1 MKKAD
6 DGHDDV
12 DEVLVPETPT
22 PNPSTHG
29 RSHSPGLMSG
39 QDPLVVMSISN
50 SHSHSHSRSSLHT
63 PAHAQRS
70 ASRRQSSRRLSFGI
84 GLWSPAPVQTSGAA
98 LAADST
104 PHSNLGSG
112 SSKQQRHGQHLDIL
126 QGASPNDHRS
136 SLEGVKDNFLRSPVK
151 ISTKGTLQRSK
162 RRSVSATGRHDD
174 DDNYEIA
181 PNVPTSALRESNVQQ
196 RIVQHG
202 YDNDIR
208 IDNSECEEE
217 ENVEEENLDHTEQG
231 EEENSQQTPRTPAQK
246 VLTPSRSL
254 TPAPVRSHAD
264 ASEKPSRGRHVVL
277 TPPRKRLSRKRLSRK
292 AVEKRSEAE
301 PCLNEN
307 RQVPQQLPQLA
318 TEMQQQP
325 QSSIYSHAMNDVIA
339 QDEDNMDLNDA
350 LKMVSPAS
358 VDSLRDLKVQRK
370 YGNVAAIESSSKTP
384 RPEADNGD
392 NGEKFERRPAAGF
405 RTRFTHTNDDGQTPP
420 SLCATGNNVTSI
432 ISTPLRRTIMKVRSL
447 QSKKPITTPPA
458 TSTLAYLVKHPPYLD
473 DNDDK
478 EEVEEQKVEEQ
489 KHKPVAKSSSY
500 LPLRPVNMKP
510 YIRIHNNN
518 NSIKSK
524 KHISFRHHRISAA
537 PVLPD
542 ADTRDEID
550 LTGYDSSSTD
560 SASPS
565 RTAKH
570 RLGGRFG
577 KDEIESRSPGEP
589 EAVICRPVPV
599 SIPAGGLLSPNS
611 DESDDDDLS
620 NTVTDHGTMNTS
632 FAQRLCAKTR

>member
-1 MKKAD
+1 MEKGD
-6 DGHDDV
+6 DRYDDDV

-39 QDPLVVMSISN
+39 QEPLVVMSFSN
-50 SHSHSHSRSSLHT
+50 SHSHSHSHSRSNLHT

-84 GLWSPAPVQTSGAA
+84 GLWSPAPVQTPGAA
-98 LAADST
+98 PTGALT
-104 PHSNLGSG
+104 PRSDLELGSG
-112 SSKQQRHGQHLDIL
+112 KQQRQQGNGQRLNTL
-126 QGASPNDHRS
+126 QAASPNDHSS
-136 SLEGVKDNFLRSPVK
+136 SLEGVKNNSLRSPVK
-151 ISTKGTLQRSK
+151 TSTEGILQRSK

-174 DDNYEIA
+174 DDDNYEIA
-181 PNVPTSALRESNVQQ
+181 PNVPMSAFRESNVQQ
-196 RIVQHG
+196 RIVQQG

-208 IDNSECEEE
+208 IDNGECEEE
-217 ENVEEENLDHTEQG
+217 KSQ
-231 EEENSQQTPRTPAQK
+231 QQTPRTPAQK
-246 VLTPSRSL
+246 ALTPSRSL
-254 TPAPVRSHAD
+254 TPAAVRSHAD
-264 ASEKPSRGRHVVL
+264 ASEKVGRGRHAVL
-277 TPPRKRLSRKRLSRK
+277 TPPRKRLSRK
-292 AVEKRSEAE
+292 AVEKPAEAQ

-307 RQVPQQLPQLA
+307 RQAPQLLPQLA
-318 TEMQQQP
+318 TEVQPQP
-325 QSSIYSHAMNDVIA
+325 QSSIYSYALNDDDVA
-339 QDEDNMDLNDA
+339 QDEDNMNLNDA

-358 VDSLRDLKVQRK
+358 VDSLRDLRVQRK
-370 YGNVAAIESSSKTP
+370 YGKVAAIESNSKTS
-384 RPEADNGD
+384 RPEVHSGD
-392 NGEKFERRPAAGF
+392 NGVKFERRPPAGF
-405 RTRFTHTNDDGQTPP
+405 RTRFTHTSDDGQTPP
-420 SLCATGNNVTSI
+420 SHGATENNVTSI
-432 ISTPLRRTIMKVRSL
+432 TSPPLRRTIMKVRSL
-447 QSKKPITTPPA
+447 QSKKPISTPPA

-489 KHKPVAKSSSY
+489 KPKPVAKTLSY

-510 YIRIHNNN
+510 NIRIHNNN
-518 NSIKSK
+518 SSTKSK
-524 KHISFRHHRISAA
+524 KQISFRHHRISTA
-537 PVLPD
+537 PMLPD

-550 LTGYDSSSTD
+550 LSGYDSSSTD

-565 RTAKH
+565 GTGKR
-570 RLGGRFG
+570 RLNGHFG
-577 KDEIESRSPGEP
+577 KDEIGSRSPGEP
-589 EAVICRPVPV
+589 EALICRPVSV